1 MSVTNTWVIEQMDCY
16 PQAEGQTDVVF
27 NADWRV
33 IATDGTYQARSNG
46 SQPIT
51 YKAGTPFTPYG
62 ALTQDQVV
70 GWVQTA
76 MGYKEVNAIQDRLAV
91 EIQNQSTPP
100 VVTPPLPWG
109 KS

>member
-1 MSVTNTWVIEQMDCY
+1 MSITNTWMIVQMNCY

-33 IATDGTYQARSNG
+33 IATDGTYQASSYG

-51 YKAGTPFTPYG
+51 YKAGTPFTPYD

-70 GWVQTA
+70 GWVQNA

-100 VVTPPLPWG
+100 VVTPPLPWT